1 MAENLDLKLTL
12 EAWAEITIKNWLDK
26 VIQLNLIH
34 SRDLFNSF
42 SMHIYTNA
50 NGDPTKVEFAFL
62 YYGKFIDMGV
72 GRGAPLG
79 SGLRRPKQWYNKQFG
94 KEIGRL
100 REILGKKYAEKAAFA
115 VIDTL
120 ENQMTKK

>member
-1 MAENLDLKLTL
+1 MAENLDLRLTV

-26 VIQLNLIH
+26 IIRLNVIR

-42 SMHIYTNA
+42 SMHIYTNSG
-50 NGDPTKVEFAFL
+50 GDPTKIEFAFL

-79 SGLRRPKQWYNKQFG
+79 SGQRKAKRWYNKQFG
-94 KEIGRL
+94 KEIARL
-100 REILGKKYAEKAAFA
+100 REIMGEKYAEKAAFA
-115 VIDTL
+115 VVDAL
-120 ENQMTKK
+120 DGDAA